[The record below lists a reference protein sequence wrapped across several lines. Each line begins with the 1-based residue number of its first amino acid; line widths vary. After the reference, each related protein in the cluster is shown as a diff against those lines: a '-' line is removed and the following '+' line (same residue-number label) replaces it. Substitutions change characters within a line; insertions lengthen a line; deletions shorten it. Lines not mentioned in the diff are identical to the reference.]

1 MEKKQLPLDELTKIA
16 ADDYAAYAFAA
27 RLEQEGLMEAP
38 KNLKESILLQSQ
50 SPVVSAEHTLYK
62 TSKKLTLFYYSL
74 IVSFAVLSALF
85 FLFAGGFVLDLTKAS
100 APSSQRTEITWAQQ
114 LSEQSKNAGEKIRT
128 FSENLITLEV
138 FDYDK

>member
-74 IVSFAVLSALF
+74 KVSFAVLSALF
-85 FLFAGGFVLDLTKAS
+85 FLFAGGFVLDLTKVS